1 MTEMTDLSTG
11 CSVQDRS
18 LSGKLRGSLEEMV
31 SLKAFTKSSCSFRNI
46 CYFCARRGLRDK

>member
-18 LSGKLRGSLEEMV
+18 LSGRLRGSLEEMV